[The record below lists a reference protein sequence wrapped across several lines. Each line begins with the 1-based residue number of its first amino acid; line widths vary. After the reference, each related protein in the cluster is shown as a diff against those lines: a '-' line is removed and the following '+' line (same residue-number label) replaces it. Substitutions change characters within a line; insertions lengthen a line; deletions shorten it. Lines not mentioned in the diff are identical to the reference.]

1 MSTYLFVKLLHN
13 LCFVYWLGGD
23 LGTFYASRYVT
34 RSDLSPQARNTA
46 LTIMMGCDQGPRFCM
61 PLILPLGLQMAHM
74 SGQFTVAAGWL
85 WLAWAFSLGWLLM
98 VATLH
103 FAHGKSFVPALTRFD
118 FYFRVGIIVL
128 LLSLAVY
135 ALISNVIFPSDWL
148 AIKLGIFALLVLC
161 GLMIRVRLKSF
172 GAAWGKLMSGD
183 ESDSVNRS
191 IRSSIASCR
200 PFVYAIWV
208 GLLANAA
215 YGLHLIY

>member
-1 MSTYLFVKLLHN
+1 MSAYLFVKLLHN

-34 RSDLSPQARNTA
+34 RSDLSPQARSTA

-61 PLILPLGLQMAHM
+61 PLILPLGLQLAYM
-74 SGQFTVAAGWL
+74 SGQWAVAPFWL
-85 WLAWAFSLGWLLM
+85 WLSWGLCIAWFAL

-103 FAHGKSFVPALTRFD
+103 FAHGKPFIPVLTRLD
-118 FYFRVGIIVL
+118 FYLRVVLIVGL
-128 LLSLAVY
+128 LGLAGY
-135 ALISNVIFPSDWL
+135 ALATNFILAADWL

-161 GLMIRVRLKSF
+161 GLLIRMRLVAF
-172 GAAWGKLMSGD
+172 GAAWGKLMAGD
-183 ESDSVNRS
+183 SSDSVNQT
-191 IRSSIASCR
+191 IHGSIASCR
-200 PFVYAIWV
+200 PFVYLIWL

>member
-1 MSTYLFVKLLHN
+1 MSAYLFVKLLHN

-34 RSDLSPQARNTA
+34 RSDLSPQARSTA

-61 PLILPLGLQMAHM
+61 PLILPLGLQLAHM
-74 SGQFTVAAGWL
+74 TGQFSVAPVWL
-85 WLAWAFSLGWLLM
+85 GVAWVFCLGWLAL

-103 FAHGKSFVPALTRFD
+103 FAQGKSFVPALTRFD
-118 FYFRVGIIVL
+118 FYLRVVLIIGL
-128 LLSLAVY
+128 LALAGY
-135 ALISNVIFPSDWL
+135 ALATNFILAADWL

-161 GLMIRVRLKSF
+161 GLIIRMRLKLF
-172 GAAWGKLMSGD
+172 GSAWGELMSGND
-183 ESDSVNRS
+183 SASVNQT

-200 PFVYAIWV
+200 PFVFLIWV

-215 YGLHLIY
+215 YGLHLIN

>member
-1 MSTYLFVKLLHN
+1 MSAYLFVKLLHN

-34 RSDLSPQARNTA
+34 RPDLSPQARSTA

-61 PLILPLGLQMAHM
+61 PLILPLGLQLAHM
-74 SGQFTVAAGWL
+74 SGQMPVPVVWL
-85 WLAWAFSLGWLLM
+85 WLAWAFCLGWLLL

-103 FAHGKSFVPALTRFD
+103 FAHGKAFVPALTRFD
-118 FYFRVGIIVL
+118 FYLRVGIIIV
-128 LLSLAVY
+128 LLSLAGY
-135 ALISNVIFPSDWL
+135 ALVTKVILASNWL

-161 GLMIRVRLKSF
+161 GLMIRVRLKAF
-172 GAAWGKLMSGD
+172 GAAWGRLMSGD
-183 ESDSVNRS
+183 DSDSVNQT
-191 IRSSIASCR
+191 IRGSIASCR
-200 PFVYAIWV
+200 PFVYLIWV

>member
-1 MSTYLFVKLLHN
+1 MSAYLFVKLLHN

-34 RSDLSPQARNTA
+34 RSDLSPQARTTA

-61 PLILPLGLQMAHM
+61 PLILPLGLQLAHM
-74 SGQFTVAAGWL
+74 SGQMPVASVWL
-85 WLAWAFSLGWLLM
+85 WLAWAFCLGWLLL

-103 FAHGKSFVPALTRFD
+103 FAHGKAFVPALTRFD
-118 FYFRVGIIVL
+118 FYLRVVIIVA

-135 ALISNVIFPSDWL
+135 ALVTNVILASNWL

-183 ESDSVNRS
+183 DSDSVNGT
-191 IRSSIASCR
+191 IRGSIASCR
-200 PFVYAIWV
+200 PFVYTIWV